1 VDSNEFF
8 LFSPYV
14 KYSSTGVDTFTK
26 VYTNSHNRYFMTVS
40 VHDCEHMLNFSFL
53 EFHKNKT
60 ALTLGIRVIKKF
72 IIT

>member
-1 VDSNEFF
+1 MSFFYLVPTSNI
-8 LFSPYV
+8 LAQ
-14 KYSSTGVDTFTK
+14 GVDTFTK
-26 VYTNSHNRYFMTVS
+26 VYTNSHNRYFMAVS
-40 VHDCEHMLNFSFL
+40 VYDCEHMLNFSFL